1 MLSDLGIILTWWA
14 YFFGIGLIFFPLTK
28 RVFRNFFDQGYLF
41 AKVIGILLSSYLVW
55 LLASFK
61 IVPFYKESLW
71 LVLILGAVLNFK
83 LWKKDKSLTKSTL
96 ERPLF
101 NLLGLIISE
110 ELIFLISLIFWSFV
124 RGFQPDIQGLEKF
137 MDYGFM
143 NSILRSK
150 YFPPA
155 DMWFAGKS
163 INYYYYG
170 HYIAAFM
177 TKLSNLPSAI
187 TYNLM
192 MATLFAFCFSLT
204 FSLTAN
210 LLVFWKTIAHQFT
223 ASKKRAENQEKL
235 KPIFI
240 GGLIAAF
247 LISLGANLH
256 PAYYNFK
263 MKILKKPYC
272 NGSFNYWYPDATR
285 YIGYCPDVEDKNIH
299 EFPSYSFIVADLHG
313 HVSDIPFVFSFLAL
327 SLTLL
332 TALRKKEEFSVRFF
346 LRNFLIPFHLAIMF
360 MTNQWDIPIY
370 LMVLGLVLLFG
381 LYPYYKDLQKTLIRA
396 IIYGVIFC
404 LMAIPLVLPFQLG
417 FEPITKGIAL
427 VNARSLFYQLLVL
440 WGAPWFFGI
449 TFCFFLFG
457 SRIKTGFKKEVFIK
471 WFSKILG
478 VKITLKK
485 PKVLNEVSWE
495 NLATTDIFV
504 LILFIASTI
513 LVIIPEII
521 YVKDIYIPS
530 YHRANTMFKLTY
542 QSFMMFSV
550 MIGYIYVRVISS
562 LPKGHKR
569 SFSKLLYVGIILAL
583 LIYPA
588 YAIKGYYGNLEIKN
602 YKGLYGLKFI
612 ERLYPD
618 DYKAIK
624 WLNNNLVGQ
633 PVVLEAVGD
642 SYTDYERI
650 SMATGL
656 PTVEGWLV
664 HEWLW
669 RGFYDEPGKDGPGKR
684 NAEVQQ
690 VYENGDL
697 TSTKNTLTRYKVKYL
712 VVGEM
717 ERKKYPNLDEKK
729 LQSLGRVVFQEGST
743 KIYQLN

>member
-1 MLSDLGIILTWWA
+1 MGMLTDLGIILTWWI
-14 YFFGIGLIFFPLTK
+14 YLLGLGLIFFPLT
-28 RVFRNFFDQGYLF
+28 RRIFHHFFDQGYLF
-41 AKVIGILLSSYLVW
+41 AKVIGILISSYLVW
-55 LLASFK
+55 ILASLR
-61 IVPFYKESLW
+61 ILPFYRETIW
-71 LVLILGAVLNFK
+71 LILILGVVLN
-83 LWKKDKSLTKSTL
+83 LRLLTKDKSEKKSLTK
-96 ERPLF
+96 PAHNPP
-101 NLLGLIISE
+101 NLLLAE
-110 ELIFLISLIFWSFV
+110 ELIFLITLIFWSFI

-137 MDYGFM
+137 MDYGFV

-170 HYIAAFM
+170 HYLAAFL
-177 TKLSNLPSAI
+177 TKLTNIPSAS

-192 MATLFAFCFSLT
+192 IATIFAFCFSLT

-210 LLVFWKTIAHQFT
+210 LIVFWKNSVSQLANL
-223 ASKKRAENQEKL
+223 K
-235 KPIFI
+235 KPITTEGLKSVFW

-299 EFPSYSFIVADLHG
+299 EFPSYSFVVADLHG
-313 HVSDIPFVFSFLAL
+313 HVSDIPFVLSFLAL
-327 SLTLL
+327 SFILL
-332 TALRKKEEFSVRFF
+332 AALRKKEEFSINFF

-360 MTNQWDIPIY
+360 MTNQWDLPIY

-381 LYPYYKDLQKTLIRA
+381 LYPYYKDLQKASIRA
-396 IIYGVIFC
+396 ATYGVIFC
-404 LMAIPLVLPFQLG
+404 LMAIPLILPFQLG

-427 VNARSLFYQLLVL
+427 VNARSLPHQLLIL
-440 WGAPWFFGI
+440 WGAPWFFGV
-449 TFCFFLFG
+449 TFGLFLFRT
-457 SRIKTGFKKEVFIK
+457 RIKTGFKKEVFIK

-485 PKVLNEVSWE
+485 PRFLSGVSQE
-495 NLATTDIFV
+495 NLAITDIFI
-504 LILFIASTI
+504 LIFFIASTI

-542 QSFMMFSV
+542 QSFMMFSIL
-550 MIGYIYVRVISS
+550 IGYVYIRVVTSLSKSFPRSLLKFVYVS
-562 LPKGHKR
+562 L
-569 SFSKLLYVGIILAL
+569 ILAL
-583 LIYPA
+583 MIYPA
-588 YAIKGYYGNLEIKN
+588 YAIKGYYGTLDAKN
-602 YKGLYGLKFI
+602 YKGLYGLKFL

-618 DYKAIK
+618 DYQAVK
-624 WLNNNLVGQ
+624 WLNNQVVGQ
-633 PVVLEAVGD
+633 PVILEAVGD

-669 RGFYDEPGKDGPGKR
+669 RRFYDEPGKDGPGKR
-684 NAEVQQ
+684 NAEIQK
-690 VYENGDL
+690 VYEDGDL
-697 TSTKNTLTRYKVKYL
+697 NFTKNILTQYKVKYV

-717 ERKKYPNLDEKK
+717 ERKKYPNLDENK
-729 LQSLGRVVFQEGST
+729 LQSLGKIVFQEGTT